1 MSDAHIRRLDGAV
14 VSFDDRLSTA
24 KRVILIGH
32 GPGVVGVS
40 ELLEARSECLSPLPR
55 VLT

>member
-1 MSDAHIRRLDGAV
+1 MSDTHIRRLDGAI

-24 KRVILIGH
+24 KRIILIGH

-40 ELLEARSECLSPLPR
+40 ELLEARSERLSPLSL